1 VSTLGRLL
9 TPFRLAWAGFILLV
23 VTLAILVTQ
32 GSDKYL
38 EIPDNAHPL
47 ANLVQVPNAKP
58 DADGGGIYYVDVL
71 LNRASLLESYI
82 PYIRPE
88 GSDLIDRSQVVE
100 PGISDQES
108 RNLDLATM
116 KVSQEVASVVALRE
130 LGYRVPISPGGVRVV
145 AVTSG
150 SHAGGVVRPGDVIVA
165 ANGKRVRTRTD
176 LAAVLAGIKPGGKV
190 KITVR
195 RGGKKLT
202 FSIRTT
208 ADTQNPKRTIIGVL
222 PIQALSVRLPFPIK
236 FNLRKV
242 GGPSA
247 GLAFAL
253 ELLEKKGRDVDH
265 GYKVAATGEIQLN
278 GSVTRIGGIKQKTI
292 GARKSHVDVFLVPVD
307 GDNAREAKRYADGLR
322 IIPVKSFQQALQAL
336 ATLPPKS

>member
-1 VSTLGRLL
+1 MSALGRLL
-9 TPFRLAWAGFILLV
+9 SPLRLASAGLIVLV
-23 VTLAILVTQ
+23 AAIVILVTRE
-32 GSDKYL
+32 SDQYL

-47 ANLVQVPNAKP
+47 AELVQVQGAKP
-58 DADGGGIYYVDVL
+58 DEDGGGIYYVDIL
-71 LNRASLLESYI
+71 LKPASLLESYVK
-82 PYIRPE
+82 YVRPE
-88 GSDLIDRSQVVE
+88 GSDLIARTQIVQ
-100 PGISDQES
+100 PGISDQQ
-108 RNLDLATM
+108 RFKLDLATM
-116 KVSQEVASVVALRE
+116 KVSQAIASVVALRQ
-130 LGYRVPISPGGVRVV
+130 LGYRVPIRPDGVRVV

-150 SHAGGVVRPGDVIVA
+150 SHAAGVLQPGDVIVA
-165 ANGKRVRTRTD
+165 ASGNAVLTRAD
-176 LAAVLAGIKPGGKV
+176 LAAVLSRLKPGDPV

-195 RGGKKLT
+195 RGGKKLS

-208 ADTQNPKRTIIGVL
+208 ADTQDPKRAIIGVL

-265 GYKVAATGEIQLN
+265 GYKVAATGEIQPD

-322 IIPVKSFQQALQAL
+322 IVPVKSFQQALQAL

>member
-1 VSTLGRLL
+1 VLRRLS
-9 TPFRLAWAGFILLV
+9 PFRLASAGLILLV
-23 VTLAILVTQ
+23 VALVILVTR
-32 GSDKYL
+32 GSDQYL

-47 ANLVQVPNAKP
+47 ADLVQVPGAKP
-58 DADGGGIYYVDVL
+58 DNDGGGIYYVDIL
-71 LNRASLLESYI
+71 LKPASLLESYVK
-82 PYIRPE
+82 YVRPE
-88 GSDLIDRSQVVE
+88 GSDLIPRQAIVQ
-100 PGISDQES
+100 PGISDQE
-108 RNLDLATM
+108 RFELDLATM
-116 KVSQEVASVVALRE
+116 KVSQSIASVVALRQ
-130 LGYRVPISPGGVRVV
+130 LGIRVPIRPAGVRVV

-150 SHAGGVVRPGDVIVA
+150 SHAAGVLRPGDVIVGA
-165 ANGKRVRTRTD
+165 GGNPVLTRTD
-176 LAAVLAGIKPGGKV
+176 LAATLSRLKPGDPV

-195 RGGKKLT
+195 RGAKKPT

-208 ADTQNPKRTIIGVL
+208 ADTQDPKRAIIGVL

-265 GYKVAATGEIQLN
+265 GYKVAATGEMQLD

-307 GDNAREAKRYADGLR
+307 GDNAREAKRYAGGLR

>member
-1 VSTLGRLL
+1 VFTLGRLL
-9 TPFRLAWAGFILLV
+9 SPLRLAWAGFILLI
-23 VTLAILVTQ
+23 VTLAILLTQ

-38 EIPDNAHPL
+38 EIPDSPHPL
-47 ANLVQVPNAKP
+47 ANLVQVPDAKP

-82 PYIRPE
+82 PFIRPE

-116 KVSQEVASVVALRE
+116 KVSQEVASVVALRQ

-165 ANGKRVRTRTD
+165 ANGKKVGTRTD

-265 GYKVAATGEIQLN
+265 GYRVAATGEIQLN

-307 GDNAREAKRYADGLR
+307 GDNAREAKRHADGLR

>member
-9 TPFRLAWAGFILLV
+9 SPFRLASAGFIVLV
-23 VTLAILVTQ
+23 ATLVILITH
-32 GSDKYL
+32 GSDKYI

-47 ANLVQVPNAKP
+47 ADIVQVPNAKV

-71 LNRASLLESYI
+71 LNRASLLESYL
-82 PYIRPE
+82 PFARPE
-88 GSDLIDRSQVVE
+88 GSDLIDRTQVVE

-108 RNLDLATM
+108 RKLDLATM
-116 KVSQEVASVVALRE
+116 KVSQDIASVVALRE
-130 LGYRVPISPGGVRVV
+130 LGYRVPISPGGVRIV
-145 AVTSG
+145 AVTSD
-150 SHAGGVVRPGDVIVA
+150 SHAGAVLRPGDVIVA
-165 ANGKRVRTRTD
+165 ANGKKVGTRTD
-176 LAAVLAGIKPGGKV
+176 LAAVLGRLKPGDPV

-208 ADTQNPKRTIIGVL
+208 ADTQNPKRAIVGVL
-222 PIQALSVRLPFPIK
+222 PIQALSIRLPFSVK
-236 FNLRKV
+236 FILRKV

-253 ELLEKKGRDVDH
+253 ELLEKRGRDVDQ
-265 GYKVAATGEIQLN
+265 GYKVAATGQIELD

-307 GDNAREAKRYADGLR
+307 GDIARDAKRYAGSLR

-336 ATLPPKS
+336 ATLPPKH

>member
-1 VSTLGRLL
+1 VSKLGRLL
-9 TPFRLAWAGFILLV
+9 SPLRLASAGFIVLV
-23 VTLAILVTQ
+23 ATLAILVTQ
-32 GSDKYL
+32 GSDKYI
-38 EIPDNAHPL
+38 EIPDDAHPL

-82 PYIRPE
+82 PYVRPE
-88 GSDLIDRSQVVE
+88 GSDLIDRSQIVE
-100 PGISDQES
+100 PGITDQES

-145 AVTSG
+145 AVTAD
-150 SHAGGVVRPGDVIVA
+150 SHAGGLVRPGDVIVA
-165 ANGKRVRTRTD
+165 ANDEKVRTRTD
-176 LAAVLAGIKPGGKV
+176 LAAVLARVKPGAKV
-190 KITVR
+190 KITVK

-202 FSIRTT
+202 FSVRTT
-208 ADTQNPKRTIIGVL
+208 ADTHDPKRAIIGVL

-265 GYKVAATGEIQLN
+265 GYKVAATGEIQLD

-292 GARKSHVDVFLVPVD
+292 GARKTHVDVFLVPVD
-307 GDNAREAKRYADGLR
+307 GDNARQAKRYARGLK

>member
-1 VSTLGRLL
+1 MLRRLS
-9 TPFRLAWAGFILLV
+9 PFRLASAGLILLV
-23 VTLAILVTQ
+23 VALVILVTR
-32 GSDKYL
+32 GSDQYL

-47 ANLVQVPNAKP
+47 ADLVQVPGAKP
-58 DADGGGIYYVDVL
+58 DNDGGGIYYVDIL
-71 LNRASLLESYI
+71 LKPASLLESYVK
-82 PYIRPE
+82 YVRPE
-88 GSDLIDRSQVVE
+88 GSDLIPRQAIVQ
-100 PGISDQES
+100 PGISDQE
-108 RNLDLATM
+108 RFELDLATM
-116 KVSQEVASVVALRE
+116 KVSQSIASVVALRQ
-130 LGYRVPISPGGVRVV
+130 LGIRVPIRPAGVRVV

-150 SHAGGVVRPGDVIVA
+150 SHAAGVLRPGDVIVGA
-165 ANGKRVRTRTD
+165 GGNPVRTRTD
-176 LAAVLAGIKPGGKV
+176 LAATLSRLKPGDPV
-190 KITVR
+190 KITVQ
-195 RGGKKLT
+195 RGAKKLT

-208 ADTQNPKRTIIGVL
+208 ADTQDPKRAIIGVL

-265 GYKVAATGEIQLN
+265 GYKVAATGEMQLD

-307 GDNAREAKRYADGLR
+307 GDNAREAKRYAGGLR

>member
-1 VSTLGRLL
+1 MSALGRLL
-9 TPFRLAWAGFILLV
+9 SPLRLASAGLIVLV
-23 VTLAILVTQ
+23 ATLVILVTRDSNQ
-32 GSDKYL
+32 YL

-47 ANLVQVPNAKP
+47 AELVQVQGAKP
-58 DADGGGIYYVDVL
+58 DEDGGGIYYVDIL
-71 LNRASLLESYI
+71 LKPASLLESYVK
-82 PYIRPE
+82 YVRPE
-88 GSDLIDRSQVVE
+88 GSDLIDRTQIVQ
-100 PGISDQES
+100 PGISDQQ
-108 RNLDLATM
+108 RFKLDLATM
-116 KVSQEVASVVALRE
+116 KVSQAIASVVALRQ
-130 LGYRVPISPGGVRVV
+130 LGYRVPIRPDGVRVV

-150 SHAGGVVRPGDVIVA
+150 SHAAGVLQPGDVIVA
-165 ANGKRVRTRTD
+165 ASGNAVITRAD
-176 LAAVLAGIKPGGKV
+176 LAAVLSRLKPGDLV

-195 RGGKKLT
+195 RGGKKLS

-208 ADTQNPKRTIIGVL
+208 ADTEDPKRAIIGVL
-222 PIQALSVRLPFPIK
+222 PIQALSVQLPFAIK

-265 GYKVAATGEIQLN
+265 GYKVAATGEIQLD

-307 GDNAREAKRYADGLR
+307 GDNARDAKRYARGLR

>member
-1 VSTLGRLL
+1 MSALGRVLSPL
-9 TPFRLAWAGFILLV
+9 RLASAGLIVLV
-23 VTLAILVTQ
+23 AALVILVTRE
-32 GSDKYL
+32 SDQYL

-47 ANLVQVPNAKP
+47 SELVQVQRAKP
-58 DADGGGIYYVDVL
+58 DEDGGGIYYVDIL
-71 LNRASLLESYI
+71 LKPASLLESYVK
-82 PYIRPE
+82 YVRPE
-88 GSDLIDRSQVVE
+88 GSDLVARKQIVQ
-100 PGISDQES
+100 PGISDQQ
-108 RNLDLATM
+108 RFKLDLATM
-116 KVSQEVASVVALRE
+116 KVSQAIASVVALRQ
-130 LGYRVPISPGGVRVV
+130 LGYRVPIRPDGVRVV

-150 SHAGGVVRPGDVIVA
+150 SHAAGVLQPGDVIVA
-165 ANGKRVRTRTD
+165 ANGNAVLTRSD
-176 LAAVLAGIKPGGKV
+176 LAAALSRLTPGDQV
-190 KITVR
+190 KITLR
-195 RGGKKLT
+195 RGGKKLS

-208 ADTQNPKRTIIGVL
+208 ADTQDPKRAIIGVL
-222 PIQALSVRLPFPIK
+222 PIQALSVRLPFTIK

-265 GYKVAATGEIQLN
+265 GYKVAATGEIQLD

-307 GDNAREAKRYADGLR
+307 GDNARDAKRYADGLR

>member
-1 VSTLGRLL
+1 MSTLGRLL
-9 TPFRLAWAGFILLV
+9 SPFRLASAGFIVLV
-23 VTLAILVTQ
+23 ATLAILVTQ
-32 GSDKYL
+32 GSDKYI

-47 ANLVQVPNAKP
+47 ADIVQVPNAKV

-82 PYIRPE
+82 PFVRPE
-88 GSDLIDRSQVVE
+88 GSDVINRTQVVE

-108 RNLDLATM
+108 RKLDLATM
-116 KVSQEVASVVALRE
+116 KVSQDIASVVALRE
-130 LGYRVPISPGGVRVV
+130 LGYRVPISPGGVRIV
-145 AVTSG
+145 AVTSD
-150 SHAGGVVRPGDVIVA
+150 SHAGGVLRPGDVIVA
-165 ANGKRVRTRTD
+165 ADGKKVGTRTD
-176 LAAVLAGIKPGGKV
+176 LAAVLGRLKPGDPV
-190 KITVR
+190 KITVQ

-208 ADTQNPKRTIIGVL
+208 ADTQNPKRAIVGVL
-222 PIQALSVRLPFPIK
+222 PIQALSIRLPFPVK
-236 FNLRKV
+236 FILRKV

-253 ELLEKKGRDVDH
+253 ELLEKRGRDVDH
-265 GYKVAATGEIQLN
+265 GYRVAATGQIELD

-307 GDNAREAKRYADGLR
+307 GDNARDAKRYAGGLR

-336 ATLPPKS
+336 ATLPPKH

>member
-165 ANGKRVRTRTD
+165 ANGKKVRTRTD
-176 LAAVLAGIKPGGKV
+176 LAAVLAGINPGGKV

-265 GYKVAATGEIQLN
+265 GHKVAATGEIQLN

-322 IIPVKSFQQALQAL
+322 IIPVKSFQQALHAL